1 MDGFHKNMI
10 NSFLNVTEI
19 LGYSLD
25 NYHVE
30 LQVLGGVMTLSIRNI
45 FRAGADIKGILFC

>member
-1 MDGFHKNMI
+1 MDGFYKNMI

-30 LQVLGGVMTLSIRNI
+30 LQVGGVTTLSIRNI